1 MFVESIML
9 AALFATFCIM
19 LLVGFHIAYTLFGVS
34 ILFTIIAMISDQY
47 FDTATGLD
55 FYYFGIVVKRIY
67 AVMTN
72 WILIAGTLFIF
83 MGFMLEKSGIAE
95 RLLISTQELFGNVR
109 GGMAITVALI
119 GTLLAA
125 STGIV
130 GASVVL
136 LGVLSLP
143 IMINQGYSKELAT
156 GTVAASGCLGIIIPP
171 SIMLV
176 FMADQIN
183 LPAGDLFM
191 GAFIPGLMLAALYVI
206 YILGFSFL
214 KPAAAPLA
222 DDRQPVGLKT
232 LMRVLLN
239 AVPILALMF
248 LVLGSII
255 AGIATVTEASGVGAL
270 SATALAAVYGKL
282 NIQMLKEAL
291 QGTFNTM
298 GYIFCIIVGASVF
311 AFVVRALGGDE
322 IIEDALTSLPFS
334 DNGVILFI
342 IFCVFLLGF
351 FLDWIEITFIILP
364 LIAPVVS
371 AMDLNINGYGVVDK
385 PVLVWFVILI
395 AVTLQT
401 SFLTPPVGYA
411 LFYIK
416 GISPPDVD
424 MKHIYKGIIP
434 FVILQLFAI
443 YLVFKWPAL
452 ATWLPAY
459 VYG

>member
-1 MFVESIML
+1 LFVETLLLIG
-9 AALFATFCIM
+9 LFVTFGIM

-34 ILFTIIAMISDQY
+34 ILFTLIAMISDQY
-47 FDTATGLD
+47 WDTATGLD
-55 FYYFGIVVKRIY
+55 FHYFGIVVKRIY
-67 AVMTN
+67 AIMSN

-95 RLLISTQELFGNVR
+95 RLLKSTQDLFGNVR

-119 GTLLAA
+119 GALLAA

-143 IMINQGYSKELAT
+143 IMVKQGYSKGLAT

-176 FMADQIN
+176 FMADQLN

-191 GAFIPGLMLAALYVI
+191 GAFLPGLMLAALYVL
-206 YILGFSFL
+206 YILVFSFFN
-214 KPAAAPLA
+214 PDAAPLA
-222 DDRQPVGLKT
+222 DERKNIDLKA
-232 LMRVLLN
+232 LIRVMFD
-239 AVPILALMF
+239 AVPILVLMF
-248 LVLGSII
+248 LVLGSIV

-270 SATALAAVYGKL
+270 AAMILAALYGKL
-282 NIQMLKEAL
+282 NLPMLRESL
-291 QGTFNTM
+291 RGTFNTM
-298 GYIFCIIVGASVF
+298 GYIFAIIVGASVF

-322 IIEDALTSLPFS
+322 IIEGALSSLPFS
-334 DNGVILFI
+334 DNGIILFVIL
-342 IFCVFLLGF
+342 CVFLLGF

-364 LIAPVVS
+364 LIAPVIG
-371 AMDLNINGYGVVDK
+371 AMDLNIDGFGVVDK
-385 PVLVWFVILI
+385 PILVWFTILI

-416 GISPPDVD
+416 GICPPDVK
-424 MKHIYKGIIP
+424 MKDIYQGIIP
-434 FVILQLFAI
+434 FVILQVLAI
-443 YLVFKWPAL
+443 SLVFNWPAL

-459 VYG
+459 VYR

>member
-1 MFVESIML
+1 MFVETLLLIG
-9 AALFATFCIM
+9 LFVTFGVM

-34 ILFTIIAMISDQY
+34 ILFTLIAMISDQY
-47 FDTATGLD
+47 WDTATGLD
-55 FYYFGIVVKRIY
+55 FFYFGIVVKRIY
-67 AVMTN
+67 AIMSN

-95 RLLISTQELFGNVR
+95 RLLKSTQDLFGNVR

-119 GTLLAA
+119 GALLAA

-143 IMINQGYSKELAT
+143 IMVKQGYSKGLAT

-176 FMADQIN
+176 FMADQLN

-191 GAFIPGLMLAALYVI
+191 GAFLPGLMLAALYVL
-206 YILGFSFL
+206 YILVFSFFN
-214 KPAAAPLA
+214 PDAAPLA
-222 DDRQPVGLKT
+222 DERKNIDLKA
-232 LMRVLLN
+232 LIRVMFD
-239 AVPILALMF
+239 AVPILVLMF
-248 LVLGSII
+248 LVLGSIV

-270 SATALAAVYGKL
+270 AAMILAALYGKL
-282 NIQMLKEAL
+282 NLPMLRESL
-291 QGTFNTM
+291 RGTFNTM
-298 GYIFCIIVGASVF
+298 GYIFAIIVGASVF

-322 IIEDALTSLPFS
+322 IIEGALSSLPFS
-334 DNGVILFI
+334 DNGIILFVIL
-342 IFCVFLLGF
+342 CVFLLGF

-364 LIAPVVS
+364 LIAPVIG
-371 AMDLNINGYGVVDK
+371 AMDLNIDGFGVVDK
-385 PVLVWFVILI
+385 PILVWFTILI

-416 GISPPDVD
+416 GICPPDVK
-424 MKHIYKGIIP
+424 MKDIYQGIIP
-434 FVILQLFAI
+434 FVILQVLAI
-443 YLVFKWPAL
+443 SLVFNWPAL

-459 VYG
+459 VYR

>member
-222 DDRQPVGLKT
+222 DYRQPVGLKT

>member
-1 MFVESIML
+1 MFVETLLLIG
-9 AALFATFCIM
+9 LFVTFVIM

-34 ILFTIIAMISDQY
+34 ILFTLIAMFSDQY
-47 FDTATGLD
+47 WDTATGLD
-55 FYYFGIVVKRIY
+55 FFYFGIVVKRIY
-67 AVMTN
+67 AIMSN

-95 RLLISTQELFGNVR
+95 RLLKSTQDLFGNVR

-119 GTLLAA
+119 GALLAA

-143 IMINQGYSKELAT
+143 IMIKQGYSKGLAT

-176 FMADQIN
+176 FMADQIG

-191 GAFIPGLMLAALYVI
+191 GAFLPGLMLAALYVI
-206 YILGFSFL
+206 YILVFAFFN
-214 KPAAAPLA
+214 PDAAPLA
-222 DDRQPVGLKT
+222 NERKNIDLKALT
-232 LMRVLLN
+232 RVMLD

-248 LVLGSII
+248 LVLGSIV

-270 SATALAAVYGKL
+270 AAMILAALYGKF
-282 NIQMLKEAL
+282 NTPMLRESL
-291 QGTFNTM
+291 RGTFNTM
-298 GYIFCIIVGASVF
+298 GYIFAIIVGASVF

-322 IIEDALTSLPFS
+322 IIEGALSSLPFS
-334 DNGVILFI
+334 DSGIILFVIL
-342 IFCVFLLGF
+342 CVFFLGF

-364 LIAPVVS
+364 LITPVIG
-371 AMDLNINGYGVVDK
+371 AMDLNIDGFGVVDK
-385 PVLVWFVILI
+385 PILVWFTILI

-416 GISPPDVD
+416 GICPPDVN
-424 MKHIYKGIIP
+424 MKDIYQGIIP
-434 FVILQLFAI
+434 FVILQVIAI
-443 YLVFKWPAL
+443 ALVFNWPAL

-459 VYG
+459 VYR